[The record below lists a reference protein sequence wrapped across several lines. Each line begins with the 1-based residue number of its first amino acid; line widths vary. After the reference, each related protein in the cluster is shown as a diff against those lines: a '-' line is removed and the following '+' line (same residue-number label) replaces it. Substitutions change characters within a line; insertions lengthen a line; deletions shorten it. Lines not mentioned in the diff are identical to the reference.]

1 MFTPRILLLVFVA
14 IASAGEAPDRK
25 AIDAAMTDLAEVTGF
40 QIKTPLEFQLITR
53 DQVKTFLADKM
64 KSGVKPEEVRAEEL
78 TLKMFGFV
86 PQDFDLKKSTL
97 DLLTEQTAA
106 FYDFHEKKLFIT
118 DWAASKMQEE
128 ALVHELAHALA
139 DQNFR
144 LERYTRKVEDD
155 SEKSLARQAVVEGQ
169 AQWLTRAV
177 LLKRGMTPQTD
188 DGDKQGEKDD
198 DSPVFDKAPL
208 YFQATLMFPYDV
220 GESFQQAVF
229 EKYGKEG
236 FTRVFLHPPV
246 SAQQVLHPEKY
257 FAGVTPLDVD
267 VPQMKGMK
275 HLVEG
280 PVGELDHAILLQ
292 QYVGKDAARDLSPHW
307 RGGNFRIY
315 ENKKKKLDVLV
326 YRSVWTDDAS
336 AEWFFASYEKILKGK
351 WKTLEITE
359 RTENRIG
366 GKGDD
371 GYFCVDVSATVVT
384 SREGL
389 PAPCGEEAK

>member
-1 MFTPRILLLVFVA
+1 LFSPRLFLLVVVTA
-14 IASAGEAPDRK
+14 APAAEPPSRH
-25 AIDAAMTDLAEVTGF
+25 AIDAAMADLAEVTGF
-40 QIKTPLEFQLITR
+40 RIKAPLAFESITR
-53 DQVKTFLADKM
+53 EQVKTFLNDKM
-64 KSGVKPEEVRAEEL
+64 KSAVKPEEIRAEEL

-86 PQDFDLKKSTL
+86 PQDFDLKKATL
-97 DLLTEQTAA
+97 ELLTEQTAA

-118 DWAASKMQEE
+118 DWAADKMVEE

-139 DQNFR
+139 DQNFN

-177 LLKRGMTPQTD
+177 LLKRGMTPESNETGAAAKPD
-188 DGDKQGEKDD
+188 DE
-198 DSPVFDKAPL
+198 SPIFDKAPL

-229 EKYGKEG
+229 EKFGKEG
-236 FTRVFLHPPV
+236 FTRVFQHPPV
-246 SAQQVLHPEKY
+246 SAQQVLHPERY
-257 FAGVTPLDVD
+257 FSGQKPLDVD
-267 VPQMKGMK
+267 VPPVKGMK
-275 HLVEG
+275 RLVEG

-307 RGGNFRIY
+307 RGGYFRVY
-315 ENKKKKLDVLV
+315 EKKKQKLDVLV
-326 YRSVWTDDAS
+326 YRSVWSDDAS
-336 AEWFFASYEKILKGK
+336 AQKFYEAYEQILRGK
-351 WKTLEITE
+351 WKKIDIFA
-359 RTENRIG
+359 RSDNRIDG
-366 GKGDD
+366 QGDD

-389 PAPCGEEAK
+389 AAECEK